1 MLTAENDVQNAS
13 HQFSADDIFLI
24 VFLFFFTGNW
34 IWHFMYIVSTRDSLH
49 EMSNSVGWKN

>member
-1 MLTAENDVQNAS
+1 MLSAENAQSANY
-13 HQFSADDIFLI
+13 QFSADEFFLNS
-24 VFLFFFTGNW
+24 FHFFFSGNW

>member
-1 MLTAENDVQNAS
+1 MLSAENVQSAN
-13 HQFSADDIFLI
+13 HQFSADDIFEI
-24 VFLFFFTGNW
+24 VFLFFFSGNW